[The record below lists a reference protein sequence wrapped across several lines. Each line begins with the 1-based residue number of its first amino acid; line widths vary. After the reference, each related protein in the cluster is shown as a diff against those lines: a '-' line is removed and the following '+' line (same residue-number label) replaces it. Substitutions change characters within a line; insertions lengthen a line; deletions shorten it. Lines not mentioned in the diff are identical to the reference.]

1 MEVIKRTLITM
12 DEWVIITDYAKEIV
26 RIHKAP
32 LNEALAQAIN
42 DYSSGLDFILE
53 NRGIDLWNNK
63 NDVYEVINVLLIEEQ
78 NTIDLELY

>member
-1 MEVIKRTLITM
+1 MEVIKKTLITM

-53 NRGIDLWNNK
+53 NRNIDLWNNK
-63 NDVYEVINVLLIEEQ
+63 NDIYEAINLLLIEEQ
-78 NTIDLELY
+78 NTIDLEI